1 MDMGEN
7 SAPSRIAISDSQD
20 LKRIVCK
27 REVVLL
33 RRNSKGKLQRAGG
46 DQAVYTVD
54 NKEVVITADRPNR
67 PWIRSEGRKQFSDII
82 RSDIGT
88 EDLRCIGNIEIMP
101 DDEN

>member
-1 MDMGEN
+1 
-7 SAPSRIAISDSQD
+7 

-33 RRNSKGKLQRAGG
+33 RKDNKGNLQRAGG

-54 NKEVVITADRPNR
+54 TKEVVLTAERPRR
-67 PWIRSEGRKQFSDII
+67 PWMRSNGRKQFSDII

-88 EDLRCIGNIEIMP
+88 EDLRAIGNIEVMP
-101 DDEN
+101 DKE